1 MKRRTLWDALH
12 DKLIELI
19 DAYDI
24 AGVLDAPKK
33 PVTVTVRELGP
44 EGDTKGPQKPQEQR
58 GVEDEAK

>member
-12 DKLIELI
+12 DKLIELV

-33 PVTVTVRELGP
+33 PVVIDVKALDSNPTSPKPEVRVSKNP
-44 EGDTKGPQKPQEQR
+44 
-58 GVEDEAK
+58 